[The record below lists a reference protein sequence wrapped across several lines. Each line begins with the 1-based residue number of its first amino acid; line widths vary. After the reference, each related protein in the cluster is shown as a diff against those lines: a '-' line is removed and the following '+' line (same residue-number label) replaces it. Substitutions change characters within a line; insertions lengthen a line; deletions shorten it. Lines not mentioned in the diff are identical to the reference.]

1 MQAAL
6 VVVAK
11 AFPFKIQS
19 LYLHR
24 PVQFHLYRPI
34 FISNQAFH
42 MELFNEHS
50 TIPTLLRNVI
60 ANIHSPRETFLIHKK
75 STVWEEISYMHTLD
89 CADAVSSFFLSKGI
103 NKGDRMGLMID
114 NSPEYVYYD
123 QGIQQIGAINVS
135 IYPTL
140 SEHEVAYIIND
151 SGMRAILAGNT
162 FLFKKI
168 LKIAANCRCLEYIIP
183 AFPEY
188 QKVTV
193 PEDIKAEIVSFDEIL
208 NRSGKITAAERA
220 QIDAVRSTIRPT
232 DISSLIYTS
241 GTTGTPKGVMLSHS
255 NFVENVK
262 VCLQQIPVI
271 DETDTFLSFLPLSHV
286 FERTATYH
294 VCCAQGCKV
303 AFAQSLELLAKNMAE
318 IRPTVMNCVPR
329 LLEKIHDKA
338 IKSGTSGGGLKSK
351 IFLWALEAGQDY
363 RQEKEAGKNP
373 GIIRSAKKTIAEKLV
388 FSKIKEKTGGRLKF
402 MISGGAA
409 LPKNV
414 GEFFGNL
421 GIKILE
427 GFGLTETSPVMAVT
441 EFHRQIYGTVGR
453 VIPGIEVGIQN
464 VESKQMIS
472 IQTHESFEE
481 DFECAEGEII
491 VRGHCVMQG
500 YFNKPAETAEA
511 IDKDDW
517 FHTGDIGRFYKGN
530 LQITDRLKN
539 MIVNAYGKN
548 VYPTPVESIYMK
560 SLKIDQIFLI
570 GDKREYLTAIVIPN
584 KENLQEAFDLPES
597 FFQQG
602 GVFINEKEIIDW
614 IGQDLRKLSGE
625 LAKFERIKN
634 FKIKRNPF
642 SIEEGEITPTLK
654 AKRKVIEAKY
664 AGVINEM
671 YSGVV
676 DTD

>member
-1 MQAAL
+1 M
-6 VVVAK
+6 V
-11 AFPFKIQS
+11 
-19 LYLHR
+19 
-24 PVQFHLYRPI
+24 
-34 FISNQAFH
+34 
-42 MELFNEHS
+42 LFNEFS
-50 TIPTLLRNVI
+50 TIPSLLRNVVKT
-60 ANIHSPRETFLIHKK
+60 IHKPEETFLIHKK
-75 STVWEEISYMHTLD
+75 DSDWEEISFGETLEH
-89 CADAVSSFFLSKGI
+89 ADAVSAFFLNRGI
-103 NKGDRMGLMID
+103 VKGDRMGLMIE

-140 SEHEVAYIIND
+140 SEHEVEYIIND
-151 SGMRAILAGNT
+151 SGIRAILIGNT
-162 FLFKKI
+162 FLFKKV
-168 LKIAANCRCLEYIIP
+168 LKIAANCRNLQMIIP
-183 AFPEY
+183 AFAGYEKVSIPEGL
-188 QKVTV
+188 QI
-193 PEDIKAEIVSFDEIL
+193 DIISFDEIL
-208 NRSGKITAAERA
+208 DTKKELTEQRIAE
-220 QIDAVRSTIRPT
+220 IIRIRESLRPSDT
-232 DISSLIYTS
+232 SSLIYTS

-271 DETDTFLSFLPLSHV
+271 DETETFLSFLPLSHV

-294 VCCAQGCKV
+294 VCCAQGCKI
-303 AFAQSLELLAKNMAE
+303 AYAQSLELLAKNMAE
-318 IRPTVMNCVPR
+318 IKPTVMSCVPR
-329 LLEKIHDKA
+329 LLERIHDKA
-338 IKSGTSGGGLKSK
+338 IKSGTADGGMKAK
-351 IFLWALEAGQDY
+351 IFLWALETGQDY
-363 RQEKEAGKNP
+363 RRKKEAGNSP
-373 GIIRSAKKTIAEKLV
+373 GLLLSVKKALAEKLV

-427 GFGLTETSPVMAVT
+427 GFGLTETSPVMSVT
-441 EFHRQIYGTVGR
+441 EYHRQVYGTVGR
-453 VIPGIEVGIQN
+453 VIPGIEIGIQDI
-464 VESKQMIS
+464 ETKEMIN
-472 IQTHESFEE
+472 IQTHESFDE

-511 IDKDDW
+511 IDKDNW

-548 VYPTPVESIYMK
+548 VYPTPVENIYLK
-560 SLKIDQIFLI
+560 SLKIESLFLI

-584 KENLQEAFDLPES
+584 RESMQEAFNLPES
-597 FFQQG
+597 FFLNPEL
-602 GVFINEKEIIDW
+602 FISEKEIIDW
-614 IGQDLRKLSGE
+614 IGKDIKKYSAE

-642 SIEEGEITPTLK
+642 SMEEGEITPTLK
-654 AKRKVIEAKY
+654 AKRKVIERKY
-664 AGVINEM
+664 AESINEM
-671 YSGVV
+671 YMESVEA
-676 DTD
+676 D

>member
-1 MQAAL
+1 M
-6 VVVAK
+6 V
-11 AFPFKIQS
+11 S
-19 LYLHR
+19 
-24 PVQFHLYRPI
+24 
-34 FISNQAFH
+34 
-42 MELFNEHS
+42 FNEFS
-50 TIPTLLRNVI
+50 TVPSLLRNVVE
-60 ANIHSPRETFLIHKK
+60 NIHKPEETFLIDKKK
-75 STVWEEISYMHTLD
+75 SEWEEISFKETLEN
-89 CADAVSSFFLSKGI
+89 ADAVSAFFLDKGI
-103 NKGDRMGLMID
+103 VKGDRMGLIIE

-140 SEHEVAYIIND
+140 SEHEVEYIIND
-151 SGMRAILAGNT
+151 SGIKSILIGNT

-168 LKIAANCRCLEYIIP
+168 LKIAANCRELHYIIP
-183 AFPEY
+183 AFEEY
-188 QKVTV
+188 VKIPV
-193 PEDIKAEIVSFDEIL
+193 PEGLKQEIFSFEEVLNYKQHLNAE
-208 NRSGKITAAERA
+208 KKA
-220 QIDAVRSTIRPT
+220 QIAGIRQSLRPS

-241 GTTGTPKGVMLSHS
+241 GTTGIPKGTILSHY

-271 DETDTFLSFLPLSHV
+271 DETETFLSFLPLSHV

-294 VCCAQGCKV
+294 VCCAQGCKI
-303 AFAQSLELLAKNMAE
+303 AFAQSLELLAKNMGE

-338 IKSGTSGGGLKSK
+338 IKSGTAGGGLKSK
-351 IFLWALEAGQDY
+351 IFLWALETGQNY
-363 RQEKEAGKNP
+363 RRKAANGGSP
-373 GIIRSAKKTIAEKLV
+373 GLILSAKKAVAEKLV

-441 EFHRQIYGTVGR
+441 EYHRQVYGTVGR
-453 VIPGIEVGIQN
+453 VIPGIEIGIQN
-464 VESKQMIS
+464 VETREMVS
-472 IQTHESFEE
+472 IQTHESFDEN
-481 DFECAEGEII
+481 FECAEGEII

-511 IDKDDW
+511 IDRDDW

-548 VYPTPVESIYMK
+548 VYPTPVENIYLK
-560 SLKIDQIFLI
+560 SLKIDQLFLV

-584 KENLQEAFDLPES
+584 KENLQEAFKLPES
-597 FFQQG
+597 FFQQPDI
-602 GVFINEKEIIDW
+602 FIDNHEIIAW
-614 IGQDLRKLSGE
+614 IGQDIKKLSNE

-634 FKIKRNPF
+634 FKVKRNPF
-642 SIEEGEITPTLK
+642 SMEEGEITPTLK
-654 AKRKVIEAKY
+654 AKRKVIESKY
-664 AGVINEM
+664 AEAINQM
-671 YSGVV
+671 YMESVEA
-676 DTD
+676 D